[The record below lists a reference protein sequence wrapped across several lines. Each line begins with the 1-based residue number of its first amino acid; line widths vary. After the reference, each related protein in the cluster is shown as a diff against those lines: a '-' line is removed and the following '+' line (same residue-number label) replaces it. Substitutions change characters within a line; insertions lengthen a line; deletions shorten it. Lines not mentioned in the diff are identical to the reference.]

1 MIDMNQFPIRARLA
15 AVGVLAGLGMLL
27 IGGSGLL
34 AQSDASAQLKRF
46 VDNDVEAQAQL
57 SNARA
62 AVGNLRRYEKDT
74 LINMTDAAAVGKYR
88 KEWDDTEVK
97 ARGALDK
104 VAGLQLNKD
113 IQTAVAESQ
122 RALKAYRE
130 GFLPFAER
138 VGKGEFPDT
147 AEANRGMEPIKG
159 PVRALDKE
167 LAALTKLIDENSE
180 QQIAQI
186 DARFASART
195 GLIVLLVVAISVLTL
210 LLWANSKSILSSLQ
224 RAVAAAERISRQDL
238 TGDVQARGRD
248 ETAQLMRGMA
258 AMQDSLVGVVRQV
271 RGATDSIATASRE
284 VAVGSHDLSSRTEQ
298 AASNLQ
304 ETASAMEELTA
315 SVTHNAESAR
325 QADKLA
331 GDAAEVARRGGE
343 VVNEVVATMG
353 RISSSSHK
361 ISDII
366 GTIDG
371 IAFQTNI
378 LALNAAVEA
387 ARAGEQGRGFAVVAA
402 EVRTLAQR
410 SAEAAKEI
418 KALITR
424 STENVDS
431 GSALVTQAGETMK
444 EINASI
450 ARVSDIVAEISHATG
465 EQSTGIGQ
473 ISQAIANL
481 DQMTQQNAAL
491 VEESAAAASSLQQQ
505 ADELSQSVAVFR
517 LSA

>member
-1 MIDMNQFPIRARLA
+1 MVDLSQFPIRARLA
-15 AVGVLAGLGMLL
+15 AVGLLASLGMLL

-34 AQSDASAQLKRF
+34 AQADAREQLRRF
-46 VDNDVEAQAQL
+46 VDNDVEALTQL

-74 LINMTDAAAVGKYR
+74 LLNLANAEAVAKYR
-88 KEWDDTEVK
+88 KEWDEAEAK

-104 VAGLQLNKD
+104 AATLKLSAE
-113 IQTAVAESQ
+113 ILSAVGEAR
-122 RALKAYRE
+122 RALTAYRD
-130 GFLPFAER
+130 GFVPFAER
-138 VGKGEFPDT
+138 VGKGEFADA
-147 AEANRGMEPIKG
+147 AEANKGMGPIKD

-167 LAALTKLIDENSE
+167 LAALTKLIDSNADV
-180 QQIAQI
+180 QVAQI
-186 DARFASART
+186 DARFASSRT
-195 GLIVLLVVAISVLTL
+195 GLIALLVVAIAVLAVL
-210 LLWANSKSILSSLQ
+210 LQANARSILGSLR
-224 RAVAAAERISRQDL
+224 RAVAAAERIAQQDL
-238 TGDVQARGRD
+238 TGEVKSRGRD
-248 ETAQLMRGMA
+248 EVAQLMTGMA
-258 AMQDSLVGVVRQV
+258 AMKDALTGVVRQV
-271 RGATDSIATASRE
+271 RGATDSIAMASRE
-284 VAVGSHDLSSRTEQ
+284 VAVGSHDLSQRTEQ

-304 ETASAMEELTA
+304 KTASAMEQLTA
-315 SVTHNAESAR
+315 SVSHNAEATAR
-325 QADKLA
+325 ANQLA
-331 GDAAEVARRGGE
+331 SDAAQVARRGGD
-343 VVNEVVATMG
+343 VVSEVVATMD

-424 STENVDS
+424 SAENVDS
-431 GSALVTQAGETMK
+431 GAALVAQAGETMT

-450 ARVSDIVAEISHATG
+450 ARVSDIVAEISNATR
-465 EQSTGIGQ
+465 EQRSGIGQ
-473 ISQAIANL
+473 IGQAIAVL
-481 DQMTQQNAAL
+481 DTMTQRNAAL
-491 VEESAAAASSLQQQ
+491 VEESAAAAQSLQQQ
-505 ADELSQSVAVFR
+505 ADELSRSVAVFR
-517 LSA
+517 LG